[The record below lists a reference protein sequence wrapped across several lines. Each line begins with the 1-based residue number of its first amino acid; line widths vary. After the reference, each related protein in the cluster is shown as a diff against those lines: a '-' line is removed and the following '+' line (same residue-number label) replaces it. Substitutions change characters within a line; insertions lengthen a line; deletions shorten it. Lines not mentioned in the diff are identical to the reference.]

1 LALCGLSLLTAGI
14 VWSRRSGAN
23 LDQAFAGMFLVMA
36 GYALLI
42 PYATR
47 ALMSLLHRIVGGIGL
62 AGRMMTRGVTAS
74 LSRTGTAVA
83 ALTVAVSVTLGMA
96 VMIGSFRQTLAAWL
110 EQTLRADIY
119 ISVAG
124 PSGAPLDPQLVAAV
138 RALPEAAAVS
148 TARRLF
154 LADAREGIELFVLDP
169 APASLKGF
177 HFKRGDPNAV
187 WPAFLRQEEV
197 LVSEPYATR
206 RDLAVGDKVILRTER
221 GEHAFSVAGI
231 YYDYGSDRGVVTMS
245 RATYDRWWTDGAVTG
260 LGLYLKA
267 GEDSA
272 RTADALRRQLS
283 GAQALLIR
291 PSRVL
296 RDDAFAVFDR
306 TFTVTRVLQVLT
318 LLAAAIGI
326 AGALAALQLERGRE
340 LGVMR
345 SLGFTQ
351 RQVWGMVSGECV
363 LLGLAA
369 GIFALPLG
377 LGLALMLIDV
387 IQPHAF
393 GWTMEMHIAPAQ
405 LAQSV
410 VLSVLAAAVAGIYP
424 AWRMA
429 RTTPVAVLREE

>member
-1 LALCGLSLLTAGI
+1 
-14 VWSRRSGAN
+14 
-23 LDQAFAGMFLVMA
+23 
-36 GYALLI
+36 
-42 PYATR
+42 
-47 ALMSLLHRIVGGIGL
+47 
-62 AGRMMTRGVTAS
+62 
-74 LSRTGTAVA
+74 
-83 ALTVAVSVTLGMA
+83 
-96 VMIGSFRQTLAAWL
+96 
-110 EQTLRADIY
+110 
-119 ISVAG
+119 
-124 PSGAPLDPQLVAAV
+124 
-138 RALPEAAAVS
+138 
-148 TARRLF
+148 
-154 LADAREGIELFVLDP
+154 
-169 APASLKGF
+169 
-177 HFKRGDPNAV
+177 
-187 WPAFLRQEEV
+187 V